1 MYKAVV
7 ITPVKDSL
15 ASTLETIK
23 AITSNEVSVD
33 YYVYNDFSTQET
45 KLALEES
52 TSSLNFNLIHLEDI
66 TNTPSPNY
74 KLVLQLAQKQALEKN
89 APLIIVESDVTIEP
103 DTFAKML
110 QFKEEHP
117 KVGMVGA
124 ITVDT
129 AGKVNFPYLKFKNNQ
144 KDVIDTQRSL
154 SFCCTML
161 TTEYLKAF
169 DFKQLDQTKDWYD
182 TVISKKAIE
191 LGFKNYVLMNTPVVH
206 KPHSSRPWKLLK
218 YENPLKY
225 YFLKFIKGRDKI

>member
-110 QFKEEHP
+110 QFKEEHL

-129 AGKVNFPYLKFKNNQ
+129 AGKVNFPYLKFKNNK